1 MEERIIIS
9 RKSNQA
15 SMVVF
20 IVLSILGF
28 LVSMLYFIDE
38 KPTHGLVTLIVGA
51 VFVVFAL
58 VSSFLTSEIVV
69 TNKRVTGTAPFGSQI
84 DIPLDSISAIATFNH
99 FIFFH
104 GVVVGTSAG
113 KIKFYRIFEAKTVF
127 EELRN
132 QLIATQNDS
141 ESDEYDDSYYYN
153 YDYSYYNDYYY
164 YPRRRKPIDFGTYRN
179 GKPVKPRLPKPRVPR
194 YH

>member
-9 RKSNQA
+9 RKSNQV

-69 TNKRVTGTAPFGSQI
+69 TNKRVTGTAPFG
-84 DIPLDSISAIATFNH
+84 
-99 FIFFH
+99 
-104 GVVVGTSAG
+104 
-113 KIKFYRIFEAKTVF
+113 KIRRI
-127 EELRN
+127 
-132 QLIATQNDS
+132 QLFA
-141 ESDEYDDSYYYN
+141 
-153 YDYSYYNDYYY
+153 
-164 YPRRRKPIDFGTYRN
+164 
-179 GKPVKPRLPKPRVPR
+179 PV